1 MKKIG
6 SEKLDS
12 TDRHLLE
19 LLQADGRISNARA
32 SQQLHLSETACW
44 RRWKRLEEE
53 GYIER
58 YSARV
63 DQRRLG
69 YGVTAFV
76 QVRFGSHGL
85 TEAGGFEQTM
95 REHPQ
100 VISCHNV
107 TGNEDYIVQVVAR
120 DLDQYAE
127 FTTLLRG
134 QAGVN
139 AIQSSI
145 SLREVKRDTVLP
157 PQHPNQSV
165 PASRA

>member
-1 MKKIG
+1 MTNFL
-6 SEKLDS
+6 SEELDR
-12 TDRHLLE
+12 TDTHLLT
-19 LLQADGRISNARA
+19 LLQKEGRISNARA
-32 SQQLHLSETACW
+32 AQQLNLSEAACW
-44 RRWKRLEEE
+44 RRWKRLEER
-53 GYIER
+53 GYIDH

-63 DQRRLG
+63 ERKRLG

-85 TEAGGFEQTM
+85 AAAEGFEQAMKT
-95 REHPQ
+95 HPQ

-134 QAGVN
+134 LEGVN
-139 AIQSSI
+139 SIQSSI
-145 SLREVKRDTVLP
+145 SLREIKRDTVLP
-157 PQHPNQSV
+157 PQRQSS
-165 PASRA
+165 AR